1 MNEMRPET
9 MEKLLSLARRRL
21 SLFMQLQEELSELC
35 KKTAVGEIGEIHA
48 LTDRQDVLAG
58 EIDRVNR
65 DFSEMLGGQDLA
77 KAFPFFG
84 GARTETVPEPI
95 SRGFEELYDVISRQ
109 REVLHAC
116 RLLNEDAVRQ
126 GKELQT
132 SVKRKLSQIRQQKMI
147 IAHYC
152 PSEKSCSGILLD
164 IRVKQL
170 CKS

>member
-1 MNEMRPET
+1 
-9 MEKLLSLARRRL
+9 
-21 SLFMQLQEELSELC
+21 MQLQEELSELC

-48 LTDRQDVLAG
+48 LTDRQDVLAAKSTVSTG
-58 EIDRVNR
+58 I
-65 DFSEMLGGQDLA
+65 SPKCSAGQDLA
-77 KAFPFFG
+77 KAFHFSAAPDG
-84 GARTETVPEPI
+84 NCPEPI